1 MIPEYLSRFALD
13 MFIGEDD
20 RKFFAHDRSVFDLP
34 QYAPETHYLDLTKSK
49 YFEAIVFLRHY
60 IKMTSDYYFS
70 VEQKAKNVDLFM
82 LTPSV
87 SSPMGPG
94 SDSEAIPIKFGAIN
108 SYLVDSSQFGF
119 EPLLLN
125 GIEKVYCYLPSM
137 RGEDPDKRHLNQ
149 FFHCEAEI
157 QGDIKKLISI
167 IEGFIRRLSRT
178 TLLMKN
184 IVNNISVDPDRTRVA
199 LEKILKSK
207 SFPEM
212 NFDEAVNT
220 LVKNG
225 KGDLVNFSE
234 SGRDIS
240 SDGELELMK
249 IIEADVPIWIKNYDR
264 NRVPFYQ
271 KPNPE
276 NTDKVINA
284 DLLFPP
290 LLKGSFGG
298 EIIGCGQRQDDEQEM
313 RESLDR
319 QGISPDPY
327 RWYINLRS
335 LPNYK
340 TTSGFGIGIERF
352 IAWALCRD
360 NIRDVILYPRLKNTL
375 MFP

>member
-1 MIPEYLSRFALD
+1 MIPEYLSSITLNK
-13 MFIGEDD
+13 FIREDD
-20 RKFFAHDRSVFDLP
+20 KKFFAKDRGVFDLP
-34 QYAPETHYLDLTKSK
+34 QYAPRTHYLDLTKSK
-49 YFEAIVFLRHY
+49 YFEALVFLRHY
-60 IKMTSDYYFS
+60 IKLTSDYYFS

-94 SDSEAIPIKFGAIN
+94 SDSEAIPIKFGTLN

-157 QGDIKKLISI
+157 QGDIKKLIPI
-167 IEGFIRRLSRT
+167 IEGFVRRLSHT

-184 IVNNISVDPDRTRVA
+184 IVNNISLDPLRTRAA
-199 LEKILKSK
+199 LEKILASK

-212 NFDEAVNT
+212 SFDEAVDT

-240 SDGELELMK
+240 SKGELELMK

-271 KPNPE
+271 KPHPE

-290 LLKGSFGG
+290 LLDGSFGG
-298 EIIGCGQRQDDEQEM
+298 EVVGCGQRQDNEQEM

-327 RWYINLRS
+327 LWYINLRS

-352 IAWALCRD
+352 ITWALCRD
-360 NIRDVILYPRLKNTL
+360 NIRDAILYPRLKNTL
-375 MFP
+375 TFP